1 MSDAAPAAAPATAPS
16 TNGVSKAAPAK
27 ANGTTAAPPAKG
39 ATSGTGA
46 PAQATESSTQPPASA
61 EVDPLAQYLKTKGIT
76 VKRRDG
82 REVRIETPEHLLT
95 LASQGMGAAQEIEAA
110 RAAKA
115 EAEAVRAKWEAL
127 KKDPR
132 SVLRQELGED
142 TFREISTQEA
152 LDAYEAEMRMRG
164 VPEHVQ
170 RELKE
175 AKKLKLERDQLQ
187 AQQRAEMER
196 RQQMQQQQELEAAHQ
211 WMLETGVGALKA
223 VGFPEKPPAA
233 TILRAGQYVA
243 EALDMGF
250 SPEQAQQHAAALVKE
265 DMAAE
270 FQQMASGYL
279 ASNDV
284 AGLEA
289 WLGPKVTD
297 ALMRAR
303 VAKLRGAAAAPPSTQ
318 SATQP
323 PAEGVKDEVAAD
335 PVKLRAW
342 LRGR

>member
-1 MSDAAPAAAPATAPS
+1 MSDAAPAAAPAAPS
-16 TNGVSKAAPAK
+16 TTNGVGKAAPAK
-27 ANGTTAAPPAKG
+27 ASGTPAPAPTKG

-46 PAQATESSTQPPASA
+46 PAQAVESSTTPPAGA
-61 EVDPLAQYLKTKGIT
+61 EVDPLAQYLKTKGVT

-110 RAAKA
+110 RAARA
-115 EAEAVRAKWEAL
+115 EADAIKAKWEAL

-132 SVLRQELGED
+132 ATLRAELGEE

-170 RELKE
+170 RELRE
-175 AKKLKLERDQLQ
+175 AKKLKLERDQLAQQQQLEAQRRQ
-187 AQQRAEMER
+187 AQQQEADRRAAE
-196 RQQMQQQQELEAAHQ
+196 Q
-211 WMLETGVGALKA
+211 WMLETGVGALRA

-250 SPEQAQQHAAALVKE
+250 PPEQAQAHAAALVKE
-265 DMAAE
+265 DMSAE
-270 FQQMASGYL
+270 FAQVAQGFI
-279 ASNDV
+279 ASNDA

-297 ALMRAR
+297 ILMRAR
-303 VAKLRGAAAAPPSTQ
+303 VAKLKGAAAAPPAAAQAQQQTSE
-318 SATQP
+318 AP
-323 PAEGVKDEVAAD
+323 KDEIAAD
-335 PVKLRAW
+335 PAKLRAW

>member
-1 MSDAAPAAAPATAPS
+1 MSDAAPAAAPAAAPS

-46 PAQATESSTQPPASA
+46 PSQAAESSTQPPASA

-175 AKKLKLERDQLQ
+175 AK
-187 AQQRAEMER
+187 
-196 RQQMQQQQELEAAHQ
+196 
-211 WMLETGVGALKA
+211 
-223 VGFPEKPPAA
+223 
-233 TILRAGQYVA
+233 
-243 EALDMGF
+243 
-250 SPEQAQQHAAALVKE
+250 
-265 DMAAE
+265 
-270 FQQMASGYL
+270 
-279 ASNDV
+279 
-284 AGLEA
+284 
-289 WLGPKVTD
+289 
-297 ALMRAR
+297 
-303 VAKLRGAAAAPPSTQ
+303 
-318 SATQP
+318 
-323 PAEGVKDEVAAD
+323 
-335 PVKLRAW
+335 
-342 LRGR
+342 